1 MVGWLNVIS
10 ISWDGITFF
19 FLNFSILLKDSPI
32 QALFSACALG
42 ILHHDNQL
50 SETILTELK
59 KRENSEK
66 HVADIA
72 YLTAQYYLVNVS
84 FELYILGHSNYFF
97 ISGLET
103 TSQSFELSYDTYSH
117 FPPLCPIT

>member
-1 MVGWLNVIS
+1 MVGWLNAIS
-10 ISWDGITFF
+10 ISWDGITLF

-84 FELYILGHSNYFF
+84 FELYILGHYNYFF

-103 TSQSFELSYDTYSH
+103 TSQSSELSYDTCSH